1 MKKPNHWFM
10 NKKSDFI
17 LEVFKDRRTVF
28 TFNDLGLL
36 LGETDNSKL
45 KQKINYFVRKQILL
59 NIRKGIYTKKDYNPE
74 ELACKINTPSY
85 LSLEYVLR
93 KAGAIFQYSANYT
106 VVSYLSR
113 SLEVDSLAFQ
123 FRKVKESV
131 LLNTA
136 GIERQ
141 KEGVNIAVP
150 ERALLDLLYLDQEFY
165 LDHPEIINRKKILEI
180 LPIYQSNTM
189 TCRAKQILSL

>member
-1 MKKPNHWFM
+1 MK
-10 NKKSDFI
+10 KKSDFT

-28 TFNDLGLL
+28 TINDLGLL
-36 LGETDNSKL
+36 LGETDSNKL
-45 KQKINYFVRKQILL
+45 KQKINYFVRKQTLL
-59 NIRKGIYTKKDYNPE
+59 NIRKGIYTKNDFNPE

-113 SLEVDSLAFQ
+113 SLEVDSHAFQ
-123 FRKVKESV
+123 FRKIKESV
-131 LLNTA
+131 LLNIA

-141 KEGVNIAVP
+141 KDGVNIALP

-165 LDHPEIINRKKILEI
+165 LDHPEILNRKKMLEI
-180 LPIYQSNTM
+180 FPIYQSNTM
-189 TCRAKQILSL
+189 TYRVKRILSLL